1 MSILDF
7 DLLFLY
13 NETVVFVSNYIQY
26 EAWASEKR
34 FLSLYNRNCENEKKY
49 SKTLRHKCHLNP

>member
-26 EAWASEKR
+26 EPPKSAFFNYTTAIVKT
-34 FLSLYNRNCENEKKY
+34 KKNTP
-49 SKTLRHKCHLNP
+49 KHCATNAT